1 MKNLKSVENF
11 LDSFARQVV
20 SDAKGFLQKAKGQTK
35 LANTIYFNLKEA
47 GDYFIVEF
55 SMADYGTFVDKGVR
69 GAGGK
74 SPDTSKRI
82 FKLANTNLTE
92 VATFAATTADGAFV
106 RADVRYIRVTNL
118 DTAAWI
124 EVAIVTTASNY
135 QVLLTPGTSHI
146 LAQAEAVAVG
156 ETDTSPA
163 FGSLENLASIQVK
176 PVGVSF
182 DPQVEIFVAVA

>member
-1 MKNLKSVENF
+1 MATLTTAITETVTINGTNRGNTNTLTVADIEHTF
-11 LDSFARQVV
+11 ERVV
-20 SDAKGFLQKAKGQTK
+20 TCINGN
-35 LANTIYFNLKEA
+35 NTIIAVFGAQPYTAA
-47 GDYFIVEF
+47 GALD
-55 SMADYGTFVDKGVR
+55 VDR
-69 GAGGK
+69 
-74 SPDTSKRI
+74 SK
-82 FKLANTNLTE
+82 
-92 VATFAATTADGAFV
+92 
-106 RADVRYIRVTNL
+106 YIRVTNL